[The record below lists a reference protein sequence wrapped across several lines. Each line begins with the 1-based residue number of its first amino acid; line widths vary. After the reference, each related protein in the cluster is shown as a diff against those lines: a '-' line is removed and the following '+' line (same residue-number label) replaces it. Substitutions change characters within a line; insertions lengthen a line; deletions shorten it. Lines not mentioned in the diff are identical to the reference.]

1 MLFTSIWYS
10 TVHVLYDI
18 TYYIHIENTKRSS
31 LSNLKICKKITK
43 KYISPIFKY
52 VMEDICGY
60 NHAKNWKKICGPRGS
75 FSRSK
80 QRSKGHEVKRSSD
93 DKTNDAI
100 R

>member
-1 MLFTSIWYS
+1 MSYMILHT
-10 TVHVLYDI
+10 
-18 TYYIHIENTKRSS
+18 TYIENTKRSS

-52 VMEDICGY
+52 FVEDICGY

-93 DKTNDAI
+93 VKTNDAI